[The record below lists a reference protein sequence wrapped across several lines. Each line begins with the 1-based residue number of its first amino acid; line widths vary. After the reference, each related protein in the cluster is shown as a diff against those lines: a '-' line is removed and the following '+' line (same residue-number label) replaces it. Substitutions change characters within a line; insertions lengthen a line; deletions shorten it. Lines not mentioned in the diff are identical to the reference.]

1 MVNEISLNAYAK
13 INLSLDVLRRREDGY
28 HEVKMIMQT
37 IGLHDELTFKRRDDD
52 KVVLKSDDESLPT
65 DKDNLIIK
73 ACDLFFSELGSGYGV
88 DIFLKKMIPTAAGL
102 AGGSSDA
109 AATLKALNKMAG
121 DPYDDEGLRKMG
133 VKIGADI
140 PFCLM
145 GGTAL
150 SEGIG
155 EILTPLPSPRREDHE
170 RFILIA
176 KPPAAVS
183 TAFVYKNLKL
193 DENTEHP
200 DVDGM
205 TDALKKGDYDGIV
218 KRLGNVLESVTIP
231 AYSEIGKIKEI
242 AILNGAEGALM
253 SGSGPTVFALFDDK
267 EKAQGA
273 LLRLKETG
281 LCRDLLIT
289 GFM

>member
-1 MVNEISLNAYAK
+1 MVEEISLNAYAK

-28 HEVKMIMQT
+28 HDVKMIMQT

-52 KVVLKSDDESLPT
+52 RVVLKSDDESLPT

-73 ACDLFFSELGSGYGV
+73 ACDLFFSELGSGYGL
-88 DIFLKKMIPTAAGL
+88 DIFLKKSIPTAAGL

-121 DPYDDEGLRKMG
+121 DPFDDEGLRKMG

-155 EILTPLPSPRREDHE
+155 EILTPLPSPRRENEE
-170 RFILIA
+170 RFIVIA

-193 DENTEHP
+193 DDNTEHP

-205 TDALKKGDYDGIV
+205 TDALKKGDYNGIV

-231 AYSEIGKIKEI
+231 AYPEIGKIKEI
-242 AILNGAEGALM
+242 AILNGAEGSLM

-267 EKAQGA
+267 DKAQGA
-273 LLRLKETG
+273 LLKLKESG

-289 GFM
+289 DFM

>member
-28 HEVKMIMQT
+28 HDVKMIMQT

-155 EILTPLPSPRREDHE
+155 EILTPLPSPRRENEE

-231 AYSEIGKIKEI
+231 AYPEIGKIKEI

>member
-28 HEVKMIMQT
+28 HDVKMIMQT

-73 ACDLFFSELGSGYGV
+73 ACDLFFGELGSGYGV

-155 EILTPLPSPRREDHE
+155 EILTPLPSPRRENEE

-193 DENTEHP
+193 DKNTEHP

-205 TDALKKGDYDGIV
+205 TDALKKGDYDHIV

-231 AYSEIGKIKEI
+231 AYPEIGKIKEI

>member
-1 MVNEISLNAYAK
+1 MAEEISLNAYAK

-28 HEVKMIMQT
+28 HDVKMIMQT

-52 KVVLKSDDESLPT
+52 RVVLKSDDESLPT

-73 ACDLFFSELGSGYGV
+73 ACDLFFSELGSGYGL
-88 DIFLKKMIPTAAGL
+88 DIFLKKSIPTAAGL

-121 DPYDDEGLRKMG
+121 DPFDDEGLRKMG

-155 EILTPLPSPRREDHE
+155 EILTPLPSPRRGNEE
-170 RFILIA
+170 RFIVIA

-193 DENTEHP
+193 DDNTEHP

-205 TDALKKGDYDGIV
+205 ADALKKGDYNGII

-231 AYSEIGKIKEI
+231 AYPEIGKIKEI
-242 AILNGAEGALM
+242 AILNGAEGSLM
-253 SGSGPTVFALFDDK
+253 SGSGPTVFALFDNKD
-267 EKAQGA
+267 KAQGA
-273 LLRLKETG
+273 LLKLKESG

-289 GFM
+289 DFM

>member
-13 INLSLDVLRRREDGY
+13 INLSLDVLRCREDGY

-73 ACDLFFSELGSGYGV
+73 ACDLFFGEHGSGYGV

-155 EILTPLPSPRREDHE
+155 EILTPLPSPRRENEE

-231 AYSEIGKIKEI
+231 AYPEIGKIKEI

-273 LLRLKETG
+273 LLRLKESG

>member
-28 HEVKMIMQT
+28 HDVKMIMQT

-155 EILTPLPSPRREDHE
+155 EILTPLPSPRRENEE

-183 TAFVYKNLKL
+183 TAFVYKNLRL

-231 AYSEIGKIKEI
+231 AYPEIGKIKEI

-273 LLRLKETG
+273 LLRLKESG

>member
-28 HEVKMIMQT
+28 HDVKMIMQT

-155 EILTPLPSPRREDHE
+155 EILKPLPSPRREDHE

-218 KRLGNVLESVTIP
+218 KRLGNGLESVTIP
-231 AYSEIGKIKEI
+231 AYPEIGKIKEI

-273 LLRLKETG
+273 LLRLKESG

>member
-155 EILTPLPSPRREDHE
+155 EILTPLPSPRRENEE

-231 AYSEIGKIKEI
+231 AYPEIGKIKEI

>member
-1 MVNEISLNAYAK
+1 
-13 INLSLDVLRRREDGY
+13 
-28 HEVKMIMQT
+28 
-37 IGLHDELTFKRRDDD
+37 
-52 KVVLKSDDESLPT
+52 
-65 DKDNLIIK
+65 
-73 ACDLFFSELGSGYGV
+73 
-88 DIFLKKMIPTAAGL
+88 MIPTRATGL

-155 EILTPLPSPRREDHE
+155 EILTPLPSPRRENEE

-231 AYSEIGKIKEI
+231 AYPEIGKIKEI

>member
-28 HEVKMIMQT
+28 HDVKMIMQT

-155 EILTPLPSPRREDHE
+155 EILTPLPSPRRENEE

-231 AYSEIGKIKEI
+231 AYPEIGKIKEI

-273 LLRLKETG
+273 LLRLKESG

>member
-28 HEVKMIMQT
+28 HDVKMIMQT

-73 ACDLFFSELGSGYGV
+73 ACDLFFSEHGSGYGV

-155 EILTPLPSPRREDHE
+155 EILTPLPSPRRENEE

-231 AYSEIGKIKEI
+231 AYPEIGKIKEI

-273 LLRLKETG
+273 LLRLKESG